1 MALSPNSNNVY
12 LPIYPE
18 IKGNDYTDYQEIDCD
33 LFKKYENLTYT
44 NNSNTNP
51 DNNINEYSDDI
62 LTSILDTQKEKK
74 KRNKFQKNA
83 ICDFLRKSELIT
95 SLQREFAKDNN
106 DTNTN
111 TNINEIINFNDPQN
125 APLLEEKISSI
136 IKSCSEI
143 LTFQTVPKGS
153 FLFRYKDIGDKCF
166 FLVKGRLSI
175 LKPHMIEQVSMTHD
189 EYIRYL
195 IELDRIEEVNLLDLV
210 LKTNYLILSVQNIE
224 ELHQLFHSYFVIF
237 LSKILQTKKGN
248 ITLAEL
254 DAYFIRYNQTL
265 SSFHIERSEL
275 EEKHKQKSK
284 GGRYL
289 LEYTNY
295 LLQRIKPSIEDIL
308 FFNSYKYLIGDD
320 TLKTVTVFRYQFFM
334 FLSPGSF
341 LGESAIESSEKR
353 RNASIRVEENCVVA
367 HLPSEHYLQ
376 LIYPNCKRTK
386 MKDLS
391 FLCNNFFFKNL
402 SPIIFEKHF
411 FHFFKHGK
419 MQYGTTLFSQG
430 DEVKE
435 IFFLKKGEIKIEHT
449 GSVMSMHNMVK
460 YLIDKVDEK
469 NLTKFLQNDIIE
481 LKQLFLFDPEIVRI
495 KNKDNGF
502 KNEMNKKNKFELFLI
517 NTYSVIGIEEL
528 LLGINYQTTC
538 SVVSNKIS
546 YMTIDVEDLKALFQ
560 NEKTAEISFYQLAF
574 KKIFSFIKR
583 ITYLKRNLIDRAI
596 SKMKKE
602 HGMIHSKSLAEIRTE
617 THKSKSIFAEIKS
630 AQVKINNE
638 KNGIHKIA
646 FENCLSNPQNSSN
659 NCCPNINTKQTF
671 LFTNS
676 LLNKHKLPNNK
687 LNSSALSNSSFY
699 KPIQNMKTI
708 VKLKKGYCTIDSIE
722 NELYNNGKNLIIN
735 QSNSRNQYIED
746 PIANHRTQI
755 SLINLSRV
763 NHQEDESDQNQSI
776 KKNCFSKKYNNTN
789 IQKKLVK
796 IRSIS
801 QDEVIMNISR
811 KLEDNSEID
820 PSNYFIAQRVKDYY
834 NIKKLL
840 GYCSIVNLK
849 NNKYGRITVLKKKIN
864 NNISLRNKIS
874 KATSMRLSQV

>member
-1 MALSPNSNNVY
+1 MALSSTNNVY

-18 IKGNDYTDYQEIDCD
+18 IEQNDYTDYQEIDCD

-44 NNSNTNP
+44 KNSNTNP
-51 DNNINEYSDDI
+51 DNNINECSDDI

-74 KRNKFQKNA
+74 KRNKYQKNA

-95 SLQREFAKDNN
+95 SLQKELSKDNN

-125 APLLEEKISSI
+125 ASLLEEKISSI

-153 FLFRYKDIGDKCF
+153 FLFRYKDIGDKCY

-195 IELDRIEEVNLLDLV
+195 IELDKIKEVNLLDLI

-224 ELHQLFHSYFVIF
+224 ELHQLFHSYFVML
-237 LSKILQTKKGN
+237 LSKILESKKGN
-248 ITLAEL
+248 INLAEL
-254 DAYFIRYNQTL
+254 DAYFIKYNQTL

-289 LEYTNY
+289 LEYTNF
-295 LLQRIKPSIEDIL
+295 LLQKIKPSIEDIL
-308 FFNSYKYLIGDD
+308 FFNPYKYLIGDS
-320 TLKTVTVFRYQFFM
+320 TLKKVTIFRYQFFM

-341 LGESAIESSEKR
+341 LGESAIESTEKR
-353 RNASIRVEENCVVA
+353 RNASIRVEDNCVVA
-367 HLPSEHYLQ
+367 YLPSEHYLQ
-376 LIYPNCKRTK
+376 LIYPNCRKAK
-386 MKDLS
+386 MKNLS
-391 FLCNNFFFKNL
+391 FLCNNFFFKTI

-419 MQYGTTLFSQG
+419 MEHGATLFSQG
-430 DEVKE
+430 EEVKE
-435 IFFLKKGEIKIEHT
+435 IFFVKKGEIKIEHT
-449 GSVMSMHNMVK
+449 GSVMSMHNTVK
-460 YLIDKVDEK
+460 YLIDKLDEK
-469 NLTKFLQNDIIE
+469 SLTKTLQNDILE
-481 LKQLFLFDPEIVRI
+481 LKHLFLFDPEIVRI
-495 KNKDNGF
+495 KNKDNAF
-502 KNEMNKKNKFELFLI
+502 KDEMNKKNKFELFLI
-517 NTYSVIGIEEL
+517 NNYSVIGIGEL
-528 LLGINYQTTC
+528 LLDINYQTTC

-546 YMTIDVEDLKALFQ
+546 YMTIDVEDLKTLLQ

-574 KKIFSFIKR
+574 KKLFSFIKR
-583 ITYLKRNLIDRAI
+583 VTYLKRNLIERGI

-602 HGMIHSKSLAEIRTE
+602 LGMVHSKSLAEIRTE
-617 THKSKSIFAEIKS
+617 THRTKSIFADIKS

-638 KNGIHKIA
+638 KNDIHKIQ
-646 FENCLSNPQNSSN
+646 FETCLSGPQNSSN
-659 NCCPNINTKQTF
+659 NCGPNLNTKQTF

-676 LLNKHKLPNNK
+676 LLNKHKLINTK
-687 LNSSALSNSSFY
+687 LNSSVLSNSSFY

-708 VKLKKGYCTIDSIE
+708 VKLKKGYYTIDSIE
-722 NELYNNGKNLIIN
+722 NELYNNRKKLIIN
-735 QSNSRNQYIED
+735 RSNSRNQYIED
-746 PIANHRTQI
+746 PITNHRTQI
-755 SLINLSRV
+755 SLINLSKV
-763 NHQEDESDQNQSI
+763 NQQDENELEQNQNS
-776 KKNCFSKKYNNTN
+776 KKCCFSKKYNNTN

-796 IRSIS
+796 VRSIS

-820 PSNYFIAQRVKDYY
+820 PSNYFIAQRVKEYY

-864 NNISLRNKIS
+864 NNIVLRNKIS
-874 KATSMRLSQV
+874 KATSMHLSQI